1 MVRSKIEQTA
11 VYSVLLGIL
20 AMVVLFG
27 IAAAEKGIN
36 SLTGTDDPQALAVQS
51 PKKGEVELKVLG
63 KNVST
68 TQLPWSDQLSDNLE
82 GKESTAAG
90 LMDGA
95 SMRLGDW
102 MQAGAQKVL
111 GSLNEWFNQ

>member
-1 MVRSKIEQTA
+1 VRSKIEQTA

-27 IAAAEKGIN
+27 IATAEKGIN
-36 SLTGTDDPQALAVQS
+36 SLVGTDDPQALAVER

-63 KNVST
+63 KNMST
-68 TQLPWSDQLSDNLE
+68 TQLPWSDQLSDQLE
-82 GKESTAAG
+82 GKESIAAD
-90 LMDGA
+90 LVDGA
-95 SMRLGDW
+95 SMKIGTW

-111 GSLNEWFNQ
+111 GSLSEWVNK